1 MTESSCWYHRASLHS
16 LPLDASG
23 SVPSLPL
30 CVASDATLH
39 LVAMWTV
46 VVQCLSFLF
55 VLYAFVWFGL
65 VWFGFFS
72 FSLFP
77 TPLFFWEINRQACKQ
92 ASKKKEEISE
102 SY

>member
-1 MTESSCWYHRASLHS
+1 MTEASCWYHLASLRS
-16 LPLDASG
+16 LTLDASG

-39 LVAMWTV
+39 LVAMWIV

-55 VLYAFVWFGL
+55 VLYGSV
-65 VWFGFFS
+65 
-72 FSLFP
+72 
-77 TPLFFWEINRQACKQ
+77 LFFFLSSHPSLLLGNQS

>member
-1 MTESSCWYHRASLHS
+1 MTEASCCYHLASLHS

-39 LVAMWTV
+39 LVAMWIV

-55 VLYAFVWFGL
+55 VLYGFVWSGL
-65 VWFGFFS
+65 IIFF
-72 FSLFP
+72 LFFP
-77 TPLFFWEINRQACKQ
+77 PLFFWEINRQAR
-92 ASKKKEEISE
+92 KKKEEIGE

>member
-1 MTESSCWYHRASLHS
+1 MTESSCWYHLASLHS

-55 VLYAFVWFGL
+55 VLYGFVWFSV
-65 VWFGFFS
+65 VWFFFFFP
-72 FSLFP
+72 FSHPSL
-77 TPLFFWEINRQACKQ
+77 LLGNQSASMQ
-92 ASKKKEEISE
+92 ASKQEERGD
-102 SY
+102 

>member
-1 MTESSCWYHRASLHS
+1 MTEASCCYHLASLHS

-39 LVAMWTV
+39 LVAMWIV

-55 VLYAFVWFGL
+55 VLYGFVWFG
-65 VWFGFFS
+65 VCFFFLS
-72 FSLFP
+72 SYPSL
-77 TPLFFWEINRQACKQ
+77 LLGNQS
-92 ASKKKEEISE
+92 ASKQEERGD
-102 SY
+102 

>member
-55 VLYAFVWFGL
+55 VLYGFVWFSV
-65 VWFGFFS
+65 VWFFF
-72 FSLFP
+72 FP
-77 TPLFFWEINRQACKQ
+77 FFPPLSSSGKSIGKH
-92 ASKKKEEISE
+92 ASKQEERGD
-102 SY
+102 